1 MLGDAAATAE
11 LMTEQTGQRCEP
23 DGAADESAQKWNC
36 APRKSIPKST
46 AKRRTRE
53 VSDSI

>member
-53 VSDSI
+53 VLDSI